1 MEELE
6 NKQHLLIS
14 LLQNLERVVVAYSG
28 GADSAF
34 LAWQAHRVLGDSS
47 LAVIA
52 DSPSLPRSH
61 FRDALAFAEAWGF
74 PVRAVRTNEV
84 EQEAYVVNDGTRCFH
99 CKDELFRVLS
109 AEGDRLG
116 ISTIIYGLNA
126 DDTRDY
132 RPGQRAAALHGVRAP
147 LAEAGLTKEEVRELA
162 RRNQLSI
169 WDKPAAAC
177 LASRVEYGRRVT
189 PEALHMI
196 ETAEE
201 GLLELGFRQFRVR
214 HHGSVARVEIAE
226 AELPKALSVENFR
239 RISAVVK
246 KAGFKYAAIDCDGYR
261 SGSMNDLLPAEVLF
275 SSRAAS

>member
-6 NKQHLLIS
+6 QKQHRLIS
-14 LLQNLERVVVAYSG
+14 LLEDMESVLVAYSG

-34 LAWQAHRVLGDSS
+34 LAWQAYQVLGNRS

-61 FRDALAFAEAWGF
+61 FRDALVFAEQSGF
-74 PVRAVRTNEV
+74 SVRAVRTDEM
-84 EQEAYVVNDGTRCFH
+84 EREAYAVNDSMRCFH

-109 AEGDRLG
+109 EEGQKLG
-116 ISTIIYGLNA
+116 IPTIIYGLNA

-132 RPGQRAAALHGVRAP
+132 RPGQKAAGLHGVRAP

-196 ETAEE
+196 EIAEE

-214 HHGSVARVEIAE
+214 HHGVVARVEISE
-226 AELPKALSVENFR
+226 AELPKALTVENFH

-246 KAGFKYAAIDCDGYR
+246 KAGFKFAAVDCDGYR

-275 SSRAAS
+275 SSRAAL